1 MKTRDPVAV
10 RRVHPCFGTMGLIIA
25 SSLLQLQCN
34 GGRDAKSGKDAVTH
48 RDTRITHEDCPIDS
62 RSAEKIDANGD
73 GRNEI
78 SIVRD
83 GSREVCRAVDL
94 NFDGKI
100 DSWVYSD
107 GSGQIRRREIDYDRD
122 GRVDEIA
129 IYRGGVLVEKQRA
142 TTLTNKLD
150 TWQFYQAGSLA
161 RTERD
166 SDGDEVI
173 DQWWEWPKP
182 GCPLI
187 HSDVDGDGRPDP
199 GATVDYCKETGYVP
213 PDRQGQRAPSGPSF
227 EPPGVLP
234 TEMESKEQ
242 GAAEGEGKAPAAAP
256 TPDKAPKAA
265 PAKAEPPKPKGE
277 KGNP

>member
-1 MKTRDPVAV
+1 MKTRDPARV
-10 RRVHPCFGTMGLIIA
+10 RRRRPCFGAVGLVVV
-25 SSLLQLQCN
+25 SGLLQLQCN
-34 GGRDAKSGKDAVTH
+34 EGRDAKSAKDAVTH

-73 GRNEI
+73 GKNEV

-100 DSWVYSD
+100 DSWVYNDSA
-107 GSGQIRRREIDYDRD
+107 GQIRRREIDYDRD
-122 GRVDEIA
+122 GRVDEIS
-129 IYRGGVLVEKQRA
+129 IYRGGILVEKQRA
-142 TTLTNKLD
+142 TTLANKLD

-166 SDGDEVI
+166 SDGDEVV

-213 PDRQGQRAPSGPSF
+213 PDRQAQKAPSSPSF
-227 EPPGVLP
+227 EPPGALP
-234 TEMESKEQ
+234 TELETKEQ
-242 GAAEGEGKAPAAAP
+242 GAGEG
-256 TPDKAPKAA
+256 AA
-265 PAKAEPPKPKGE
+265 PAPTDKPSKTAPPKAEPPKPKGE
-277 KGNP
+277 KGKP